1 MQSLRLCLGVEPK
14 LPCIVEMCYISLS
27 PLILRGKSIGLLQ
40 YVFSS
45 HLKLVHGQSLQICNT
60 GTIMLLYPLT
70 DFPVP
75 SVQIQFFCSEA
86 AEVKVNWVGLLT
98 IYLFEQCE
106 GIITDNYAK

>member
-1 MQSLRLCLGVEPK
+1 
-14 LPCIVEMCYISLS
+14 
-27 PLILRGKSIGLLQ
+27 
-40 YVFSS
+40 
-45 HLKLVHGQSLQICNT
+45 
-60 GTIMLLYPLT
+60 MLLYPLT